1 MKIHKLY
8 LYLGAIFFVLFF
20 GSCVDKSKPNI
31 QSGEVAKKEE
41 IPSKDYL
48 SIPWVNFQLNQLKS
62 DSTKY
67 TLQRQAKELDEQGF
81 ALYKKKKDKEAVT
94 LYEKSIDSYP
104 LGETYYN
111 YGNSLSNIDRLEDSI
126 KAYKIAR
133 YLNAPK
139 PEFVLYNI
147 ACSYSRLN
155 QVEMSY
161 KYLTKAVDNGYKA
174 FDYIKNDSDMA
185 NTRKDPN
192 WNNRFKEI
200 ISPSRKKSKEEI
212 VEKED
217 CEFLGKVWSENSCKE
232 KKITISKTEKENCEI
247 LGKVWSESS
256 CKEKEITE
264 VKIEKENFTN
274 SIGMEFVLIPAG
286 EFMMGCS
293 EEENKCFDS
302 EKPAHKVRITKP
314 FYMGKFEVTQ
324 GQWKAVMGT
333 NPSNYKDCGDN
344 CPVEQ
349 VSWNDVQEFIKKLN
363 SKEGKKYRLPT
374 EAEWEYVAR
383 AGTTTK
389 YYSNDL
395 DSIAWYDKNSG
406 RKTHPVGQKKPN
418 AFGLYDMSG
427 NVSEWCED
435 WYHGG
440 YYGESPSNDPAG
452 PSSSSNRVLR
462 GGSWYYS
469 VDLMRSSYR
478 IKYSPDLRSY
488 GIGFRLL
495 FSAD

>member
-1 MKIHKLY
+1 MTGKKNVMKIHKLY

-174 FDYIKNDSDMA
+174 FD
-185 NTRKDPN
+185 
-192 WNNRFKEI
+192 
-200 ISPSRKKSKEEI
+200 
-212 VEKED
+212 
-217 CEFLGKVWSENSCKE
+217 
-232 KKITISKTEKENCEI
+232 
-247 LGKVWSESS
+247 
-256 CKEKEITE
+256 
-264 VKIEKENFTN
+264 
-274 SIGMEFVLIPAG
+274 
-286 EFMMGCS
+286 
-293 EEENKCFDS
+293 
-302 EKPAHKVRITKP
+302 
-314 FYMGKFEVTQ
+314 
-324 GQWKAVMGT
+324 
-333 NPSNYKDCGDN
+333 
-344 CPVEQ
+344 
-349 VSWNDVQEFIKKLN
+349 
-363 SKEGKKYRLPT
+363 
-374 EAEWEYVAR
+374 
-383 AGTTTK
+383 
-389 YYSNDL
+389 
-395 DSIAWYDKNSG
+395 
-406 RKTHPVGQKKPN
+406 
-418 AFGLYDMSG
+418 
-427 NVSEWCED
+427 
-435 WYHGG
+435 
-440 YYGESPSNDPAG
+440 
-452 PSSSSNRVLR
+452 
-462 GGSWYYS
+462 
-469 VDLMRSSYR
+469 
-478 IKYSPDLRSY
+478 
-488 GIGFRLL
+488 
-495 FSAD
+495 